1 MGRKIKAVKPRKL
14 PTKQPSSEAIRLQKI
29 KKPANNNIGNKPKLA
44 SNINNKPKPAKTKN
58 NRKSR
63 DKTDDGVETGSA
75 AEMAD
80 TAAGVTNLV
89 LPTVETDST
98 LQLLAE
104 KTAAAERQAKKNDV
118 EGDQVAPQKVKVK
131 RRDAFVKMSTNQTE
145 ETNPEEEFIEVPTE
159 NPEDQASN
167 KSVKRKSKQ
176 KADGI
181 RKNKKKRKTK
191 NYAAIYLSHIPHG
204 FYEKQMHEFFEQF
217 GTVTN
222 LRLGRST
229 KSGRSKGYA
238 FVEFKYLE
246 VAKIVAETMNNYLMF
261 NKILKCE
268 VIPKEKMS
276 RAMFLGKVNPQRPQ
290 GLVARQKA
298 KKLHNSIKS
307 ERTNS
312 NSKNRTKRKMKSLH
326 SKLQGLGI
334 EYNIEAA

>member
-14 PTKQPSSEAIRLQKI
+14 PTKQPSSEAIRLQKN
-29 KKPANNNIGNKPKLA
+29 KKPANNNINNKLKPA
-44 SNINNKPKPAKTKN
+44 NNISNKPKPAKAKN
-58 NRKSR
+58 SKKKSQ
-63 DKTDDGVETGSA
+63 DKTDDIENMSSEMSDTA
-75 AEMAD
+75 A
-80 TAAGVTNLV
+80 AAGVTNLV

-104 KTAAAERQAKKNDV
+104 KTAAAEREA
-118 EGDQVAPQKVKVK
+118 EAAAADQAPQKVKVK
-131 RRDAFVKMSTNQTE
+131 RKDALVKNGTNQTDK
-145 ETNPEEEFIEVPTE
+145 TSPEEEFIEVPTE
-159 NPEDQASN
+159 NPEDQASD
-167 KSVKRKSKQ
+167 KSVKKNSMQKGDGVRKT
-176 KADGI
+176 
-181 RKNKKKRKTK
+181 KKKRKTK

-204 FYEKQMHEFFEQF
+204 FYEKQMHDFFEQF

-276 RAMFLGKVNPQRPQ
+276 RAMFLGKVNPLRPQ

-298 KKLHNSIKS
+298 KKLHNSKKTAK
-307 ERTNS
+307 TNS
-312 NSKNRTKRKMKSLH
+312 NSKSRTKRKLNSFH

-334 EYNIEAA
+334 EYNIEVA

>member
-14 PTKQPSSEAIRLQKI
+14 PTKQPSSEAIRLQKN
-29 KKPANNNIGNKPKLA
+29 KKPANN
-44 SNINNKPKPAKTKN
+44 NINNKPKPANNISNKPTKPAKTKN
-58 NRKSR
+58 SKRKLQ
-63 DKTDDGVETGSA
+63 DKTDDIENMSS
-75 AEMAD
+75 EMSD
-80 TAAGVTNLV
+80 TAVATGVTNLV

-104 KTAAAERQAKKNDV
+104 KTAAAEREA
-118 EGDQVAPQKVKVK
+118 EAAAAADQAPQKVKVK
-131 RRDAFVKMSTNQTE
+131 RKDPLVKNDTNQTE
-145 ETNPEEEFIEVPTE
+145 KTSPEEEFIEVPTE
-159 NPEDQASN
+159 NPEDQASD
-167 KSVKRKSKQ
+167 KSVKKNSMQKGDGVRKT
-176 KADGI
+176 
-181 RKNKKKRKTK
+181 KKKRKTK

-204 FYEKQMHEFFEQF
+204 FYETQMHDFFEQF

-276 RAMFLGKVNPQRPQ
+276 RAMFLGKVNPLRPQ

-298 KKLHNSIKS
+298 KKLHNCKKT
-307 ERTNS
+307 EKTNS
-312 NSKNRTKRKMKSLH
+312 NSKSRTKRKLNSFH

-334 EYNIEAA
+334 EYKIEVA

>member
-89 LPTVETDST
+89 LPTVKTDST

-104 KTAAAERQAKKNDV
+104 KTAAAERQAQKNDV